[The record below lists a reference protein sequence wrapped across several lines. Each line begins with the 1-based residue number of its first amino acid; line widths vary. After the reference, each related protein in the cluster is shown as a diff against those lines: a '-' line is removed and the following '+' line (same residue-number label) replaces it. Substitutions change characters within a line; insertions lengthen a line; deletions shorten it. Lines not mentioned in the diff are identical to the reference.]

1 MGSVAH
7 YIEVN
12 APADQCYA
20 WWRGLTNLPQIMP
33 DVQSVTPKDGGT
45 HVTHWKVSGP
55 LGKTVEWDA
64 KIVEDV
70 PSTRIAWAT
79 EDSSGLEVKNAGAVR
94 FDDHGGTT
102 GVEVSLQYDPPA
114 GFVGEAVAK
123 IFSDPQSQVEKAL
136 GRLQVDHRGGHAG
149 HRDDRQV
156 VLSLPSTPV
165 EGRLR
170 WRRPSARPHPYVV
183 VVDRIP
189 RGTP

>member
-7 YIEVN
+7 YVEVN
-12 APADQCYA
+12 APAEQCYA

-33 DVQSVTPKDGGT
+33 DVQSVTPRDGST
-45 HVTHWKVSGP
+45 HTTHWKVSGP

-64 KIVEDV
+64 RIVEDV

-114 GFVGEAVAK
+114 GLLGEAIAK
-123 IFSDPQSQVEKAL
+123 LFSDPQDKVEKAL
-136 GRLQVDHRGGHAG
+136 AAFKQTIEASTSGSGTTVKHA
-149 HRDDRQV
+149 
-156 VLSLPSTPV
+156 
-165 EGRLR
+165 
-170 WRRPSARPHPYVV
+170 
-183 VVDRIP
+183 
-189 RGTP
+189 